1 MLIFL
6 YHLLSFVGL
15 DSFTAPVMQSGI
27 PINKQ
32 MATIP
37 RSINHHIIQPASEVT
52 WVVKSTGLQLKYF
65 FQWQVYW
72 ICINGKMILLK
83 IETFAHIHAEFS
95 NHRQGKSVRYNT
107 NINSMHDLG

>member
-1 MLIFL
+1 MLIL

-15 DSFTAPVMQSGI
+15 DSFTVPVMQSDI
-27 PINKQ
+27 PTTKH

-37 RSINHHIIQPASEVT
+37 SSINHRIIQSASEVT
-52 WVVKSTGLQLKYF
+52 WVVRSTGLQLKYF
-65 FQWQVYW
+65 FQWLICW
-72 ICINGKMILLK
+72 ICINGNRILLK
-83 IETFAHIHAEFS
+83 IEMFAHIYAEFS

>member
-1 MLIFL
+1 MLIL

-37 RSINHHIIQPASEVT
+37 RSINHSIIQPASEVT
-52 WVVKSTGLQLKYF
+52 WVAKSTGLQLKYF
-65 FQWQVYW
+65 FQWLVYW
-72 ICINGKMILLK
+72 ICINGKRILLE
-83 IETFAHIHAEFS
+83 IEMLAHIHAEFS
-95 NHRQGKSVRYNT
+95 NHRQGKSVRY
-107 NINSMHDLG
+107 INSMHDLG